1 LCTDLI
7 LWLGLLFDVCNFFSL
22 HFVCSSDCYLKCLPC
37 KSILTIFLRFEKSQ
51 PQLLFS
57 LELIIFELTE
67 ISSMHF
73 LMECHSLNLGTWDQ
87 LLFRVMRKTLR
98 MLWGR
103 WDFFWLTHSAVD
115 EIQEIHFEPKKDNF
129 NLLILKPNSKLS
141 WSTLAEQPTT
151 TCTKKMLRIV
161 AISFSVGGCCSF
173 VQGHWDWSPTSCS
186 FYSFERSCCCES
198 NEGNNIHSRN

>member
-1 LCTDLI
+1 MCTDLI

-151 TCTKKMLRIV
+151 TCTKKNAQDCGHFFFCRRLLLLCAGTLRL
-161 AISFSVGGCCSF
+161 ISDFMF
-173 VQGHWDWSPTSCS
+173 ILLFWKELLLWIQ
-186 FYSFERSCCCES
+186 R
-198 NEGNNIHSRN
+198 R